1 VTAILR
7 VEKVTV
13 SFDGFRALDD
23 LTLSLEAG
31 ELRCIVGPNGAGKT
45 TLMDV
50 ITGKTR
56 PDVGTVHF
64 AGVDVTRMS
73 EHEIVALGI
82 GRKFQRPTVFPGHT
96 VFENLELTTAGRKG
110 VFRNLFAR
118 LSTDERQAIE
128 KMLELTGLG
137 EQRNRPAG
145 LLSHGQKQ
153 WLEIGML
160 LLEQPKLL
168 LVDEPVAG
176 MTQQEIERTEE
187 ILASLVGR
195 HTVVV
200 VEHDMDFV
208 RSIAKTVTVLHE
220 GRVLAEGPM
229 SEVQQDPKVVE
240 VYLGA

>member
-1 VTAILR
+1 
-7 VEKVTV
+7 
-13 SFDGFRALDD
+13 
-23 LTLSLEAG
+23 
-31 ELRCIVGPNGAGKT
+31 
-45 TLMDV
+45 
-50 ITGKTR
+50 
-56 PDVGTVHF
+56 
-64 AGVDVTRMS
+64 
-73 EHEIVALGI
+73 
-82 GRKFQRPTVFPGHT
+82 
-96 VFENLELTTAGRKG
+96 VFENLELTTPGGKG

-118 LSTDERQAIE
+118 LTADERQAIDR
-128 KMLELTGLG
+128 MLDLTGLRDHSG
-137 EQRNRPAG
+137 RLAG

-160 LLEQPKLL
+160 LLGQPKLL

-187 ILASLVGR
+187 ILASLAGK

-229 SEVQQDPKVVE
+229 RDVQNDPRVVE

>member
-1 VTAILR
+1 VTAQLQ
-7 VEKVTV
+7 VEHVTV
-13 SFDGFRALDD
+13 SFDGFRALND
-23 LTLSLEAG
+23 LTLNLEAG

-45 TLMDV
+45 TLMDI

-56 PDVGTVHF
+56 PDTGTVRFEGKDITRF
-64 AGVDVTRMS
+64 A
-73 EHEIVALGI
+73 EHEIVELGI
-82 GRKFQRPTVFPGHT
+82 GRKFQRPTVFPGQT
-96 VFENLELTTAGRKG
+96 VFENLELTTRGKKG
-110 VFRNLFAR
+110 VFRTLFAR
-118 LSTDERQAIE
+118 LSADERQAIE
-128 KMLELTGLG
+128 KTLELTGLTA
-137 EQRNRPAG
+137 ERDRLAG

-160 LLEQPKLL
+160 LVQEPKLL

-176 MTQQEIERTEE
+176 MTEHEIERTEE
-187 ILASLVGR
+187 ILASLAGA

-208 RSIAKTVTVLHE
+208 RSIATTVTVLHE

-229 SEVQQDPKVVE
+229 NEVQSDPRVVE

>member
-1 VTAILR
+1 MTGLLEVD
-7 VEKVTV
+7 KVTV
-13 SFDGFRALDD
+13 SFDGFRALNE
-23 LTLSLEAG
+23 LTLSLEPG

-56 PDVGTVHF
+56 PDSGTVHF
-64 AGVDVTRMS
+64 AGRDVTRMS
-73 EHEIVALGI
+73 EHAIVALGV
-82 GRKFQRPTVFPGHT
+82 GRKFQRPTVFPNHT
-96 VFENLELTTAGRKG
+96 VFENLELTTQGSKG
-110 VFRNLFAR
+110 VFRMLRAH
-118 LSTDERQAIE
+118 LSAEERDAID
-128 KMLELTGLG
+128 KTLELTGLTAHA
-137 EQRNRPAG
+137 EALAG

-160 LLEQPKLL
+160 LVQRPKML

-187 ILASLVGR
+187 ILASLAGE

-208 RSIAKTVTVLHE
+208 RSIATKVTVLHE
-220 GRVLAEGPM
+220 GRVLAEGSM
-229 SEVQQDPKVVE
+229 SEVQNDPRVIE

>member
-1 VTAILR
+1 MTELLKVDD
-7 VEKVTV
+7 VTV
-13 SFDGFRALDD
+13 SFDGFRALDH

-31 ELRCIVGPNGAGKT
+31 ELRCLVGPNGAGKT
-45 TLMDV
+45 TLQDV

-56 PDVGTVHF
+56 PTSGKVHF
-64 AGVDVTRMS
+64 DGQDITRLP
-73 EHEIVALGI
+73 EHVIVGLGI
-82 GRKFQRPTVFPGHT
+82 GRKFQRPTVFPGHS
-96 VFENLELTTAGRKG
+96 VFENLELTLHGSKA
-110 VFRNLFAR
+110 VSRNLFAR
-118 LSTDERQAIE
+118 LSADERQAIDRT
-128 KMLELTGLG
+128 LELTGLS
-137 EQRNRPAG
+137 EHRAKAAG

-160 LLEQPKLL
+160 LVQEPKLL

-176 MTQQEIERTEE
+176 MTQGEIERTAE
-187 ILASLVGR
+187 ILASLAGK

-208 RSIAKTVTVLHE
+208 RSIARTVTVLHE

-229 SEVQQDPKVVE
+229 RDVQADPRVIE